1 MKRILILLMFAI
13 TLDISVCDE
22 RADAV
27 FWFWYN
33 PTRALSSFAENYLTD
48 NADFDLNHDGWVDMI
63 DYAIMVKGKE

>member
-1 MKRILILLMFAI
+1 MLKRFLILLLI
-13 TLDISVCDE
+13 LP
-22 RADAV
+22 V

-63 DYAIMVKGKE
+63 DYAIMVQQ